1 VTRRSLLSVVV
12 ILTVVSLLVACGPTP
27 VPQVV
32 KETVVVEQTKV
43 VEVPVEPTK
52 PTGETIRI
60 GGVGPL
66 SAPGSVVGGIAMQ
79 FAMNLA
85 VKDINE
91 QGGVLGKPLELIFAD
106 TEGLPERGGA
116 AVERL
121 ITENGVVAIT
131 GEYHSAVGLVELEV
145 CHEYGIP
152 CLFSET
158 WSDKITE
165 SGYAEVFRIAPASSM
180 NSRAV
185 AEWFAAVGVENVVS
199 IVENTDYGIGQ
210 NENDLKFFEELG
222 INSQEVFFVELGT
235 EDYLPIL
242 TRIQAM
248 DPPPDAIRVAVTGE
262 SSYNLEQQM
271 AEVGVAPSA
280 GTIGTANQVAIQPE
294 FWESV
299 PNGTYYVFSLVGL
312 PPSLYNDTTEHVAE
326 AYKAQFDTD
335 PPSYALE
342 AYDSVWI
349 LADAIERA
357 GTTESTA
364 LIDALEDTDIT
375 LAQGRYYFEYTSKN
389 PVPDDGSVPAYMW
402 HQWPDPA
409 VLLLQYFEPGQDW
422 KEAAVIWPPVYQ
434 THDTAYI
441 PFEEKPAAAAK
452 PPAPPEGD
460 TIRIGGVG
468 PLSAPGT
475 VVGGIAMQFA
485 MNLAVKDVN
494 EAGGVLG
501 KPIELIFA
509 DTEGLPERGGAVVE
523 RLISENNVV
532 AITGEYHSA
541 VGLIELE
548 VCHEYGIPCLFSETW
563 SDKITESGYME
574 VFRIAPAS
582 SMNSRAMADWYA
594 AVGVKNT
601 VIIAENTDYGIGQAE
616 SDMAFMEEVGIP
628 IDEDRVFYVELGTE
642 DYLPILT
649 RIQAMDPP
657 PDSIR
662 VAVTGESSYNLEQQM
677 AEVGVAPSAET
688 IGTANQVAIQPEF
701 WESVPNGNY
710 YVFSLVG
717 LPPSLYND
725 TTVHV
730 AEAYKAQFDSD
741 PPSYALEAYDSVWI
755 LADAIERA
763 GTTESTALIDALE
776 DTDITLAQGRYWFQ
790 YTSKNPV
797 PDDGSV
803 PAYMW
808 HQWPDPAVL
817 LIQYFEPNQDWKDAA
832 VIWPPVYQT
841 HGTTYIVPGTTP

>member
-1 VTRRSLLSVVV
+1 MTRRTAFGLVV
-12 ILTVVSLLVACGPTP
+12 ILTIVSMLAACGPTP
-27 VPQVV
+27 EPQTIVQTVEVEKTVV
-32 KETVVVEQTKV
+32 ETVE
-43 VEVPVEPTK
+43 VEVQPTR
-52 PTGETIRI
+52 PAGETIRI

-85 VKDINE
+85 VSDINAE
-91 QGGVLGKPLELIFAD
+91 GGVLGKPLELIFAD
-106 TEGLPERGGA
+106 TEGLPERGA
-116 AVERL
+116 AAAERL

-131 GEYHSAVGLVELEV
+131 GEYHSAVGLAELEV

-158 WSDKITE
+158 WSDGITE
-165 SGYAEVFRIAPASSM
+165 SGYMEVFRIAPASSM
-180 NSRAV
+180 NSRAT

-210 NENDLKFFEELG
+210 DEADQGFYEELG

-235 EDYLPIL
+235 EDFLPIL
-242 TRIQAM
+242 TRIQALS
-248 DPPPDAIRVAVTGE
+248 PVPDAIRVAVTGE
-262 SSYNLEQQM
+262 TSFNLEQQM
-271 AEVGVAPSA
+271 AELGIAPSED
-280 GTIGTANQVAIQPE
+280 TIGTANQVAIQPE

-312 PPSLYNDTTEHVAE
+312 PPSLYNDTTTHVAE
-326 AYKAQFDTD
+326 AYRAQFDSD

-342 AYDSVWI
+342 AYDSIWI

-357 GTTESTA
+357 GTTEPAA

-389 PVPDDGSVPAYMW
+389 PIPDDGSVPAYMW

-409 VLLLQYFEPGQDW
+409 VLLLQYFEPGQNWQD
-422 KEAAVIWPPVYQ
+422 AAVVWPEVYQ
-434 THDTAYI
+434 THGTAYI
-441 PFEEKPAAAAK
+441 PYEEKPAAAVP
-452 PPAPPEGD
+452 PPAPPEGE

-468 PLSAPGT
+468 PLSAPGS

-485 MNLAVKDVN
+485 MNLAVDDIN
-494 EAGGVLG
+494 AEGGVLG
-501 KPIELIFA
+501 KPLELIFG
-509 DTEGLPERGGAVVE
+509 DTEGLPERGGAVAE
-523 RLISENNVV
+523 RLIAENGVV

-541 VGLIELE
+541 VGLVELE

-563 SDKITESGYME
+563 SDGITESGYME

-582 SMNSRAMADWYA
+582 SMNSRATAEWFA
-594 AVGVKNT
+594 AVGVEN
-601 VIIAENTDYGIGQAE
+601 VVSIVENTDYGIGQDEA
-616 SDMAFMEEVGIP
+616 DQGFYEELGINSQ
-628 IDEDRVFYVELGTE
+628 EVFFVELGTE
-642 DYLPILT
+642 DFLPILT
-649 RIQAMDPP
+649 RIQALSPV
-657 PDSIR
+657 PDAIR
-662 VAVTGESSYNLEQQM
+662 VAVTGETSFNLEQQM
-677 AEVGVAPSAET
+677 AELGIAPSEDT

-701 WESVPNGNY
+701 WESVPNGTY

-725 TTVHV
+725 TTTHV
-730 AEAYKAQFDSD
+730 AEAYRAQFDSD
-741 PPSYALEAYDSVWI
+741 PPSYALEAYDSIWI

-763 GTTESTALIDALE
+763 GTTEPTALIDALE
-776 DTDITLAQGRYWFQ
+776 DTDITLAQGRYYFE
-790 YTSKNPV
+790 YTSKNPL

-817 LIQYFEPNQDWKDAA
+817 LLQYFEPNQDWKDAA
-832 VIWPPVYQT
+832 VIWPEVYQT

>member
-1 VTRRSLLSVVV
+1 MSRKNILSVVV
-12 ILTVVSLLVACGPTP
+12 ILTIVSLLAACGPTP
-27 VPQVV
+27 TPQVV

-43 VEVPVEPTK
+43 VEVEVPVEPTK
-52 PTGETIRI
+52 PAGETIRI

-66 SAPGSVVGGIAMQ
+66 SAPGAVVGGIAMQ

-91 QGGVLGKPLELIFAD
+91 AGGVLGKPLELIFAD

-116 AVERL
+116 ATERL
-121 ITENGVVAIT
+121 ISENGVVAVT
-131 GEYHSAVGLVELEV
+131 GEYHSAVGLVEMEV

-158 WSDKITE
+158 WSDAITE
-165 SGYAEVFRIAPASSM
+165 SGYPEVFRIAPASSM
-180 NSRAV
+180 NSRAT
-185 AEWFAAVGVENVVS
+185 AEWFAAAGVETVVS
-199 IVENTDYGIGQ
+199 IMENTDYGIGQ
-210 NENDLKFFEELG
+210 DEKDQQFFAELG
-222 INSQEVFFVELGT
+222 IESLEVFFVELGT
-235 EDYLPIL
+235 EDYMPIL

-248 DPPPDAIRVAVTGE
+248 DPQPDVIRMGVTGE
-262 SSYNLEQQM
+262 SSYNLAQQM
-271 AEVGVAPSA
+271 TELGLAPSDEI
-280 GTIGTANQVAIQPE
+280 IGTTNQVAIQPE

-299 PNGTYYVFSLVGL
+299 PNGAYFAFPLVGL
-312 PPSLYNDTTEHVAE
+312 PPSLYNDTTNHVAE

-342 AYDSVWI
+342 AYDSIWI
-349 LADAIERA
+349 LADAMERA
-357 GTTESTA
+357 GTTESAA
-364 LIDALEDTDIT
+364 LIDALEDTDIE

-389 PVPDDGSVPAYMW
+389 PIPDDGSVPAYMW

-409 VLLLQYFEPGQDW
+409 VLILQYFEPGQDW
-422 KEAAVIWPPVYQ
+422 KDAAVVWPPVYQ
-434 THDTAYI
+434 THGTTYI
-441 PFEEKPAAAAK
+441 PYEEKAAAA
-452 PPAPPEGD
+452 PPPVEGD

-485 MNLAVKDVN
+485 MNLAVQDIN

-523 RLISENNVV
+523 RLITENNVA

-541 VGLIELE
+541 VGLVELE

-594 AVGVKNT
+594 AVGVENP

-616 SDMAFMEEVGIP
+616 SDMAFMEEAGIS
-628 IDEDRVFYVELGTE
+628 IDEDHVFYVELGTE

-657 PDSIR
+657 PDAIR

-677 AEVGVAPSAET
+677 TELGLAPTEET

-701 WESVPNGNY
+701 WESVPNGTY
-710 YVFSLVG
+710 FVFSLVG

-725 TTVHV
+725 ITTRV
-730 AEAYKAQFDSD
+730 ADAYRAQFDSD
-741 PPSYALEAYDSVWI
+741 PPSYALEAYDSMWI

-776 DTDITLAQGRYWFQ
+776 DTDINLAQGRYWFN
-790 YTSKNPV
+790 YTSDNPV

-832 VIWPPVYQT
+832 VIWPEVYQT